1 MHLGT
6 NVLVEPVENPLYVI
20 PTRIC
25 YFVAYDDP
33 RGRQ

>member
-6 NVLVEPVENPLYVI
+6 NVEPVENPLYVI